1 MPKLKV
7 LYLVT
12 FNGYRDL
19 WGAEIYLGGIFDS
32 RDKADEYIRS
42 QKDLTMMPPKITL
55 VPINR
60 GYECKYAEGDC
71 SVSTD
76 IFLGGY
82 VE

>member
-1 MPKLKV
+1 MTKE

-12 FNGYRDL
+12 FNGYRDM

-42 QKDLTMMPPKITL
+42 QKDLTKVYPKIT
-55 VPINR
+55 VIPVNR
-60 GYECKYAEGDC
+60 GYECKC
-71 SVSTD
+71 SEDGFFISTD